1 MVERQSVRSHESS
14 APAPFRTNIERLF
27 FSSAESAQDGAR
39 ARAFLDASPMVPL
52 PEDCADRAGLRPLVP
67 AASAA
72 GDLDET
78 FVHVQEDVPLLTT
91 RLPTSFASHSL
102 NTGRADEDEDP
113 SAPAIASTDFD
124 DAKRRTLA
132 TALVHHAA
140 SGESRGDSVR
150 EGGQREYV
158 QQDHVQLTL
167 RQERDDLLDL
177 VLKCFHAQMFSKT
190 GNCLMHL
197 AAFAWV
203 RARVRVGASAHDEFI
218 SVVYVQCCMCLAV

>member
-1 MVERQSVRSHESS
+1 MVERQSVCSHESS

-102 NTGRADEDEDP
+102 NTGRADEDEDHPRQQLRALILTTP
-113 SAPAIASTDFD
+113 SAEPLPPRSCTMLPA
-124 DAKRRTLA
+124 AKA
-132 TALVHHAA
+132 EETA
-140 SGESRGDSVR
+140 
-150 EGGQREYV
+150 
-158 QQDHVQLTL
+158 
-167 RQERDDLLDL
+167 
-177 VLKCFHAQMFSKT
+177 
-190 GNCLMHL
+190 
-197 AAFAWV
+197 
-203 RARVRVGASAHDEFI
+203 
-218 SVVYVQCCMCLAV
+218 